1 MAQKLATPRILEVEK
16 ERLKHSWK
24 SLALPLPS
32 QVMLL
37 SYINKVDHQAER
49 RESKL
54 KFLALF
60 VQAVD

>member
-37 SYINKVDHQAER
+37 SYINKVEAF
-49 RESKL
+49 
-54 KFLALF
+54 FLGGEENKGNLGTRHR
-60 VQAVD
+60 